1 MKSTMEEP
9 IDEGV
14 AVGVDRHTSLGLT
27 GADVIDMYRTMLLAR
42 AFDDRTSILFT
53 QGKIPFTVT
62 GHGHEAAQVGSA
74 KCLTAGR
81 DWVLP
86 YYRDI
91 GVVLSLGMSVR
102 EIMLAEFGKAADP
115 NSGGRQM
122 PKHWGSRRLKIMSQ
136 SSPVATQLPH
146 ACGLAWAMRVKKEPG
161 VVWVS
166 FGDGVASK
174 GDFHEGLNFAAIH
187 KLPVIFFCEN
197 NYYAISVP
205 FSKQSPVER
214 VSDRAAAYGMPGVSV
229 DGNDVFEVF
238 DATRQAVERALSGGG
253 PTLIEARTYR
263 FSPHTSNDDDRRY
276 RSREEVEKWKRKD
289 PIGRLAAYLKG
300 LGLLDDEEDARIRA
314 EVEREVREAAA
325 WAEAQPDPDPATVG
339 AFVYAEGGGEEVGR

>member
-1 MKSTMEEP
+1 MKSTRNEP
-9 IDEGV
+9 IEESV
-14 AVGVDRHTSLGLT
+14 AGSVDRHSPLGLT
-27 GADVIDMYRTMLLAR
+27 DADVLHMYRTMLLAR
-42 AFDDRTSILFT
+42 AFDDRASILFT

-62 GHGHEAAQVGSA
+62 GHGHEAAQVGAA
-74 KCLTAGR
+74 KCLTPGR

-91 GVVLSLGMSVR
+91 GVVLMLGMTVR

-122 PKHWGSRRLKIMSQ
+122 PKHWGCRRLKIMSQ

-146 ACGLAWAMRVKKEPG
+146 ACGLAWAMRVNKEPG

-174 GDFHEGLNFAAIH
+174 GDFHEGLNFAGIH

-229 DGNDVFEVF
+229 DGNDVFEVYQ
-238 DATRQAVERALSGGG
+238 ATREAVERALAGEG

-263 FSPHTSNDDDRRY
+263 FAPHTSNDDDRRY
-276 RSREEVEKWKRKD
+276 RSRDEVEMWKQKD
-289 PIGRLAAYLKG
+289 PIRRLAAYLKG
-300 LGLLDDEEDARIRA
+300 VGLLDDEKDARLRA
-314 EVEREVREAAA
+314 EVEAEVREAAA

-339 AFVYAEGGGEEVGR
+339 RFVYAEEGSDGVGR